1 MLAAAGCWS
10 QLIGGFFTFYGIQRG
25 VGSISAW
32 GDNTTAVLPAN
43 LTGVLTA
50 ALNEK
55 LSCVVLSAGGTV
67 QCYGTNAWGGLD
79 VPLGLAGVT
88 DIDMAFTFGVVCVV
102 AARGK
107 VVCWGRGPMWT
118 QVAPP
123 ADLPPAK
130 AVVAGDEYACALLV
144 AGTVRCWG
152 QAFNPASIPPP
163 GLSSVTAITGGSL
176 FTCALKADTTVVCW
190 GQNQQIEG
198 ITPPANLTG
207 VVSIVSGI
215 DHICALTASGSVVC
229 WGGPPEAAVVPPG
242 FIPAGQQAI
251 QMAAAAADTCV
262 TLSDSTIKCFGV
274 NFQNPKTDK
283 VPPACPRAL

>member
-1 MLAAAGCWS
+1 
-10 QLIGGFFTFYGIQRG
+10 
-25 VGSISAW
+25 
-32 GDNTTAVLPAN
+32 
-43 LTGVLTA
+43 
-50 ALNEK
+50 
-55 LSCVVLSAGGTV
+55 
-67 QCYGTNAWGGLD
+67 
-79 VPLGLAGVT
+79 
-88 DIDMAFTFGVVCVV
+88 
-102 AARGK
+102 
-107 VVCWGRGPMWT
+107 MWT

-190 GQNQQIEG
+190 GQNQQTEG